1 MSHHKKNRSEQLRQ
15 SLAVL
20 TILLFVG
27 HLGWSW
33 PLAKSRSMDEKNLP
47 TVDTTA
53 PSQDEVEIPSRPV
66 AAEVTVLEVTRTD
79 DSVADVTRSV
89 SIISQEDI
97 QNSTARSVPELLKSR
112 AGIVISKVFDNPKGM
127 SVDIRGFGE
136 TSRQNVLVLVDGRRA
151 NQIDFTGADWSA
163 IPLSI
168 VEQVEVIRG
177 PSTVLYGDNATGGVI
192 NIVTK
197 KAGAGVHARAET
209 EVGLHK
215 YKRNGGT
222 VSAANDWARGLFHFE
237 NTQDGG
243 WRTNSD
249 YWANDWFGKVGIGP
263 WHGGGIDMSI
273 GHHRDRY
280 GMPGAL
286 FMSDIESL
294 GRKGSTHS
302 QDRGWTSETFVTA
315 NPYWD
320 FEIGG
325 DEFSISAF
333 NSSPPASK

>member
-112 AGIVISKVFDNPKGM
+112 AGIVISKVFDNPKGT

-197 KAGAGVHARAET
+197 KAGAGVHAKAET

-222 VSAANDWARGLFHFE
+222 VSVANDWARGLFHFE

-243 WRTNSD
+243 
-249 YWANDWFGKVGIGP
+249 
-263 WHGGGIDMSI
+263 
-273 GHHRDRY
+273 
-280 GMPGAL
+280 
-286 FMSDIESL
+286 
-294 GRKGSTHS
+294 
-302 QDRGWTSETFVTA
+302 
-315 NPYWD
+315 
-320 FEIGG
+320 
-325 DEFSISAF
+325 
-333 NSSPPASK
+333 